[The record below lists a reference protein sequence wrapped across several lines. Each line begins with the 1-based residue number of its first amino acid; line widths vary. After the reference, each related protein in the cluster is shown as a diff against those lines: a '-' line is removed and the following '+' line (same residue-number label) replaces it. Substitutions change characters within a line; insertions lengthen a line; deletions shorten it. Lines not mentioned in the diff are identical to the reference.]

1 MNGIKLQVPSSL
13 SLLSLIRST
22 VRNFL
27 EIENVKEKFIFQLL
41 SVVDELSTNAIE
53 HGYKYSGD
61 ENLLISIKV
70 EKNVVEVEVEDF
82 GEGFKGEGKSKEEG
96 GMGLNIVKGM
106 VDKFEMINK
115 EKGLAIKVYKIIEEG
130 KNNANKL

>member
-53 HGYKYSGD
+53 HGYRYSSE
-61 ENLLISIKV
+61 ENLLISIEV
-70 EKNVVEVEVEDF
+70 NDNIVEVEVEDF
-82 GEGFKGEGKSKEEG
+82 GEGFQGEGNSKEEG
-96 GMGLNIVKGM
+96 GMGLNIVRGM
-106 VDKFEMINK
+106 VDKFEMIKK

>member
-61 ENLLISIKV
+61 ESLLISIKV

-130 KNNANKL
+130 KKQC